1 MKRDN
6 AFKLITLGR
15 IALVTPQGLE
25 DDSLGKRR
33 RKLALLAMV
42 ALSPRPLPRDL
53 LIEIF
58 WGDQDEARA
67 RHSLSDTL
75 SHLRRVLGREA
86 LSTRSADVALS
97 EDAALLIDSKEFERA
112 VESQDFAGA
121 VAMYGGPFLEGVY
134 IEGSSRWDQWASRE
148 RVKLEEL
155 FLKSCDKQCMTLAR
169 TRKWSECGELAA
181 RWLEISPASTD
192 AALYRLNALKAPGT
206 READARALEE
216 FGRLEERLR
225 RELEVAPA
233 PAVVA
238 LAKSIAGRLAE
249 AGESTAEVRAVRADA
264 AALTP
269 GSVLAV
275 PPVERMPAPAT
286 GTPRRSGD
294 HAAEGRA
301 TGSERVE
308 ERGAGSAA
316 PRSEPARQDDED
328 RLVAGGSESLPA
340 GGPPRIA
347 ENTKNPADHPHLP
360 IAPDTGSFPA
370 TTQEWR
376 AQRAIPVPNTTG
388 EWRVLRDRLTTQH
401 AAIPRRRIRWP
412 LSIAA
417 ALLVAA
423 IALAGTQ
430 LRARTTRQAA
440 ATGVVTKPSVAI
452 VGISISGDSTRGWLR
467 DGLGQMMAATLS
479 RTSAVEIV
487 TPERVRQIV
496 ARAELDTSPVIS
508 RERLLDI
515 GKRLGATWV
524 VTGAVSGADST
535 YVFDVNVHD
544 IASGERVS
552 FAVVEARSPM
562 QLAEAAAARVLDAA
576 GSQSRGPR
584 LADIETSNVE
594 AYERYTRASL
604 ANSQGRFDDALRD
617 ADAAIA
623 LDSSFVSAI
632 RLRLGLASSPDEVQ
646 RYSALFNRYA
656 SRASDFDRYWKEA
669 SDAMLAGEHA
679 RSEALGRNFVAR
691 FPRDPRAYELL
702 ASIYAHHGRFGEVL
716 RTLEAELALDS
727 LALEVGGGACAP
739 CGAYQGIAEAHMLQA
754 ENAEAIRAAKRWV
767 ELQPDAP
774 AAWFLLSRTY
784 LADQQWQA
792 ALETAERTLSMS
804 GGRDP
809 RHMLHRVRIRIA
821 MRDYVAAE
829 REIMPMLSS
838 DDERMRSYAYDAIIA
853 LHRERG
859 TIRESVT
866 WTDRALREIPG
877 MTWLELVRANSI
889 ARIGQYD
896 EAARIYEAAT
906 HVNPLE
912 PAVAP
917 AHSARAYAWH
927 HALMADAIAPV
938 ADTTELDAIA
948 DTLVMVS
955 PRSYYGRD
963 WRLADHVR
971 GLSEMRKGQY
981 EQAAASFRRALWV
994 PVGWTRTNA
1003 ELARAEMTL
1012 GRPSRALEILRP
1024 AYGAPLD
1031 AMGRYLTRSELDFLM
1046 AKAFR
1051 QAGEADSALIYAT
1064 RVRAAWRSADPEIR
1078 RLLAELD

>member
-6 AFKLITLGR
+6 PFRLITLGR
-15 IALVTPQGLE
+15 IALVDPHGRDE
-25 DDSLGKRR
+25 ESLGKRR

-75 SHLRRVLGREA
+75 SHLRRVLGRAA

-97 EDAALLIDSKEFERA
+97 EDAPLVVDSREFERV
-112 VESQDFAGA
+112 VEAQDFATA
-121 VAMYGGPFLEGVY
+121 VSLYAGPFLDGIHVED
-134 IEGSSRWDQWASRE
+134 SPRWDQWVSRE
-148 RVKLEEL
+148 RVKLEES
-155 FLKSCDKQCMTLAR
+155 FLKACDKQCMALAR
-169 TRKWSECGELAA
+169 ARRWPECGELAA

-192 AALYRLNALKAPGT
+192 AALYRMNALKAPGT

-216 FGRLEERLR
+216 FGRLEARLR
-225 RELEVAPA
+225 RELEVSPA

-249 AGESTAEVRAVRADA
+249 AGERTGEVDAVRADA
-264 AALTP
+264 AAVTP
-269 GSVLAV
+269 ESVMASSAEARGTV
-275 PPVERMPAPAT
+275 AAPGEA
-286 GTPRRSGD
+286 RRSGESR
-294 HAAEGRA
+294 AARSGDA
-301 TGSERVE
+301 GVE
-308 ERGAGSAA
+308 DSVAG
-316 PRSEPARQDDED
+316 RSEIA
-328 RLVAGGSESLPA
+328 PA
-340 GGPPRIA
+340 GGPPRTT
-347 ENTKNPADHPHLP
+347 EYTTTPPLLPDPTLPA
-360 IAPDTGSFPA
+360 ATGSFPA

-376 AQRAIPVPNTTG
+376 AMRAIPVPATTG
-388 EWRVLRDRLTTQH
+388 EWRVLRDRLTAPH
-401 AAIPRRRIRWP
+401 PVVEKRPHLRWP
-412 LSIAA
+412 A
-417 ALLVAA
+417 ALAAVLVI
-423 IALAGTQ
+423 IALVLAGTQ

-440 ATGVVTKPSVAI
+440 AAGVAGKPSVAI
-452 VGISISGDSTRGWLR
+452 VGISTSGDSTRGWLR
-467 DGLGQMMAATLS
+467 DGLAQMMAATLS
-479 RTSAVEIV
+479 RTTAVEIV

-496 ARAELDTSPVIS
+496 ARAQLDTSPIIS

-524 VTGAVSGADST
+524 VSGGVSGADST
-535 YVFDVNVHD
+535 FVFDVNVHD
-544 IASGERVS
+544 VTTGERVS
-552 FAVVEARSPM
+552 FSVVEARSPM
-562 QLAEAAAARVLDAA
+562 ALAEAAAARVLDAA
-576 GSQSRGPR
+576 GSASSGPR
-584 LADIETSNVE
+584 LADIETSSVE

-604 ANSQGRFDDALRD
+604 ANSQGRHDDARRD

-632 RLRLGLASSPDEVQ
+632 RLRLGLAASPEEVE
-646 RYSALFNRYA
+646 RYSALFNRHA
-656 SRASDFDRYWKEA
+656 HRASDFDRYWTEA
-669 SDAMLAGEHA
+669 NDAMLAGEHA

-702 ASIYAHHGRFGEVL
+702 AHIYGHHGRFDEVL
-716 RTLEAELALDS
+716 RTLQAELALDS
-727 LALEVGGGACAP
+727 LALEVGSGACAA
-739 CGAYQGIAEAHMLQA
+739 CGAYQGITEAHMLQA
-754 ENAEAIRAAKRWV
+754 NNAEAIRAAQRWV

-774 AAWFLLSRTY
+774 AAWFLLSRVY
-784 LADQQWQA
+784 LADQQFAA
-792 ALETAERTLSMS
+792 ALETAERTLAMS

-809 RHMLHRVRIRIA
+809 RHLLHRARIRMA
-821 MRDYVAAE
+821 MRDYDAAE

-838 DDERMRSYAYDAIIA
+838 PDERLRSFAYDAITA

-859 TIRESVT
+859 TIRQSLS
-866 WTDRALREIPG
+866 WTDRALRDIPG
-877 MTWLELVRANSI
+877 MNWLELVRGNSL
-889 ARIGQYD
+889 ARIGRYA
-896 EAARIYEAAT
+896 EAERIYEAAT

-912 PAVAP
+912 PMVAP

-938 ADTTELDAIA
+938 ADTTQLDALA

-971 GLSEMRKGQY
+971 GLSQMRKGQY
-981 EQAAASFRRALWV
+981 EQAAASFRRALWI

-1003 ELARAEMTL
+1003 ELARAELAL
-1012 GRPSRALEILRP
+1012 GRPSRALDILRP

-1051 QAGEADSALIYAT
+1051 QAGEADSAMVYAA
-1064 RVRAAWRSADPEIR
+1064 RVRAAWREADPEIR
-1078 RLLAELD
+1078 RQLAELE